1 VSVNRFA
8 VVASTARRLDVLILT
23 AFIWFFGKFLRYV
36 FPPLFESLQVTYTV
50 STTALGWTFS
60 AFLFAYAAV
69 QFPSGVL
76 SDKFGA
82 VPVITGGIMLSSIA
96 AVSLFATVPFSIF
109 VIVMLVLG
117 LGTGLHKTAAVQLLS
132 KVYPAQTGRV
142 LGVFDTFGT
151 FGGVIAP
158 IAVVVAANWVGS
170 RPGWQIMMLGLG
182 LLGFVFSVSFLIHVP
197 KRLQASETQTEST
210 TASGESGLDDDVERH
225 WKSYF
230 ETFYNH
236 QFSVFVAASI
246 CFSFAYYG
254 IVSFLPLYLTQE
266 ARVSSVSAGTLYSVF
281 FVVSLVQI
289 VSGDLSDRIGT
300 LPVIL
305 AALSLSAVS
314 LAGFILT
321 TGGNIFVLAVA
332 VVCIGLGVH
341 SFRPVRAAYLMQIL
355 PERIAAGSFG
365 IVRTLLMLSGAVSP
379 GIIGTLSDR
388 VGFRIAFWILTFSMV
403 AAAGLILLLMW
414 RINPASN

>member
-1 VSVNRFA
+1 MNRFA
-8 VVASTARRLDVLILT
+8 VVATAARRLDVLILT

-82 VPVITGGIMLSSIA
+82 VPIITGGIMLSSVA
-96 AVSLFATVPFSIF
+96 AVSLFATVPFSVF

-158 IAVVVAANWVGS
+158 IAVVVAANWAGS

-182 LLGFVFSVSFLIHVP
+182 LLGLIFSVSFFIHVP
-197 KRLQASETQTEST
+197 NRLRASETQTESPT
-210 TASGESGLDDDVERH
+210 TASGESGLDDNVERH

-230 ETFYNH
+230 EMFYNH

-266 ARVSSVSAGTLYSVF
+266 AGVTSVSAGTLYSVF

-305 AALSLSAVS
+305 AALSLSSVS
-314 LAGFILT
+314 LAGFVLT
-321 TGGNIFVLAVA
+321 TGGNIFVLTIAVA
-332 VVCIGLGVH
+332 CIGLGVH

-379 GIIGTLSDR
+379 GIIGTLSDK
-388 VGFRIAFWILTFSMV
+388 VGFRIAFWILTFSMI

-414 RINPASN
+414 RITPASN